1 MVIIVYPPVSFQ
13 APTLHT
19 SPTVT
24 ATTIT
29 ITGSVPSGSVATDFI
44 VQWQRDSSIGCSNN
58 DAESIVVPG
67 DFTTYL
73 ITGLE
78 PGNMY
83 NITVRVFNVSGISN
97 MSNVITI
104 KTLETGKRAQLPLF
118 M

>member
-1 MVIIVYPPVSFQ
+1 M
-13 APTLHT
+13 
-19 SPTVT
+19 
-24 ATTIT
+24 
-29 ITGSVPSGSVATDFI
+29 ATDFI

-58 DAESIVVPG
+58 DAESIVVHG
-67 DFTTYL
+67 DYTTYYT

-97 MSNVITI
+97 MSNVITA